1 MINLYGPTVIAN
13 TISKQEMTKESGN
26 EQRRGEDNFGF
37 DETELGKNDDDDDAR
52 DWVRHRWITAKENVS
67 SLQALAIA
75 SNSSSRKNSMASVVS
90 SNSRVTKVDLEEQ
103 KEGELC
109 GIFTAAVKARRES
122 TQWSLV
128 KDGEEAM
135 QALIKE
141 KQSSTRKMW
150 TKILDDQKAEM
161 ELGQKLLLDKGE
173 VMRDLHRKTSALKA
187 MKRRRE
193 SEAPLRCKKRTYISQ
208 SYPNSGPS
216 SRQSERM
223 GSEVTLAR
231 MRGGRALQ
239 ENSDVKMSLNIP
251 LFGTSVYFEYFYIF
265 EHVYFE

>member
-13 TISKQEMTKESGN
+13 TISKQEMVKESGN
-26 EQRRGEDNFGF
+26 EQKGGEDNFGF
-37 DETELGKNDDDDDAR
+37 DETELGNNDDDGAR
-52 DWVRHRWITAKENVS
+52 DWVRHRWITAKENVC

-90 SNSRVTKVDLEEQ
+90 NNSRVTKVDPEEQ
-103 KEGELC
+103 KEDELC

-193 SEAPLRCKKRTYISQ
+193 SEAPLRWT
-208 SYPNSGPS
+208 
-216 SRQSERM
+216 
-223 GSEVTLAR
+223 TLYK
-231 MRGGRALQ
+231 
-239 ENSDVKMSLNIP
+239 S
-251 LFGTSVYFEYFYIF
+251 
-265 EHVYFE
+265 

>member
-187 MKRRRE
+187 LKRRRE
-193 SEAPLRCKKRTYISQ
+193 SEAPLRCKKRHILIISKPRTQ
-208 SYPNSGPS
+208 LAAIRKNGIGGYPCPDERRES
-216 SRQSERM
+216 SP
-223 GSEVTLAR
+223 GKL
-231 MRGGRALQ
+231 
-239 ENSDVKMSLNIP
+239 
-251 LFGTSVYFEYFYIF
+251 
-265 EHVYFE
+265 